1 MARYSIDYLNA
12 RRESRPASG
21 GKRYEL
27 HRNAVDE
34 RAQHAGMDE
43 FERIGLAAH
52 RVFAD
57 IRKRNAEWRNQ
68 WRSKVDVCADI
79 PF

>member
-1 MARYSIDYLNA
+1 MSRYSIDYLNA
-12 RRESRPASG
+12 RREFRPIAG
-21 GKRYEL
+21 GKTYRLE
-27 HRNAVDE
+27 RNPVDD
-34 RAQHAGMDE
+34 RAQYAGMDD

-57 IRKRNAEWRNQ
+57 IRKRNAEWLLAR
-68 WRSKVDVCADI
+68 KTGLLEI